1 MAKEKENTSAPEVIA
16 KEEEFLK
23 KVQEKADA
31 IIEEAKMQAQA
42 IIDAAKET
50 AKAKEPTEAAG
61 EAVNPVYEEY
71 EEMEEYV
78 TVKLF
83 KDNGKYKDDVFV
95 AVNGEGC
102 NIPRGIPVKIKRKF
116 ALVLEQSD
124 LQDYN
129 TVQFMNEE
137 ARKFEEETKLRNL

>member
-16 KEEEFLK
+16 KEEEFVK
-23 KVQEKADA
+23 KVQEKADS
-31 IIEEAKMQAQA
+31 IIEEAKLQAQA

-50 AKAKEPTEAAG
+50 AEAKEAAEAVE
-61 EAVNPVYEEY
+61 EAVNPVD

-116 ALVLEQSD
+116 AWFSLIL
-124 LQDYN
+124 
-129 TVQFMNEE
+129 
-137 ARKFEEETKLRNL
+137 

>member
-1 MAKEKENTSAPEVIA
+1 MAKEKENPSAPEVIA

-31 IIEEAKMQAQA
+31 IIEEAKLQAQA

-50 AKAKEPTEAAG
+50 AEAKEAAG
-61 EAVNPVYEEY
+61 AAEEAVNPVD

>member
-1 MAKEKENTSAPEVIA
+1 MAKEKENPSTPEVIA

-23 KVQEKADA
+23 KVQEKADS
-31 IIEEAKMQAQA
+31 IIEEAKLQAQA

-50 AKAKEPTEAAG
+50 AEAKEAAG
-61 EAVNPVYEEY
+61 AVEEAVNPVD

>member
-1 MAKEKENTSAPEVIA
+1 MAKEKENTFAPEVIA

-23 KVQEKADA
+23 KVQEKADS
-31 IIEEAKMQAQA
+31 IIEEAKLQAQA

-50 AKAKEPTEAAG
+50 ADAKEAAG
-61 EAVNPVYEEY
+61 AVEEAVNPVD